1 MPFIMFLINP
11 ILWLFS
17 MIEYFSKNSR
27 SSKWSVIVA
36 TAIVFF
42 FLGYSIE
49 LTNANADL
57 GQYFS
62 WFPNYENVN
71 YSYLWNE
78 AVSEKNIFVLQQ
90 FMLAFFG
97 KLHNNNFF
105 TGFIVTVFYMCYMY
119 VVTTYL
125 QRTSWQRM
133 HSVKKETAIIFG
145 LLIISFGWVLTSVR
159 NPMANALIA
168 VAIFRDLYLHKNGV
182 VTLLFYFMALSMHVA
197 VLPIIICRVLVGIF
211 FPRSLWRCVLNI
223 ILGGVL
229 VCVAL
234 YSNVTSTTSDKI
246 STYGF
251 GSSGGGFAGYARSS
265 FYYQVNSLFLLCLML
280 LTLVLITIIKRQK
293 IPFDRTFRR
302 FLTTVSVLAILS
314 YFSPT
319 PLIDRYGMF
328 VEIFVPLLIVNINF
342 GRIAEKP
349 RILFVVGLV
358 MTGIF
363 GFLWQIAFLSFQIN
377 ISGFIVAIAKSW
389 FSLL

>member
-11 ILWLFS
+11 ILWLLS
-17 MIEYFSKNSR
+17 MIESFCKSSR
-27 SSKWSVIVA
+27 SSKWGVIVA
-36 TAIVFF
+36 TAMVFF

-62 WFPNYENVN
+62 WFPNYENAN
-71 YSYLWNE
+71 YSYLWDE

-97 KLHNNNFF
+97 KLHNNNLF
-105 TGFIVTVFYMCYMY
+105 TGFIVTVFYLCYMY
-119 VVTTYL
+119 IVTTYL
-125 QRTSWQRM
+125 QRTRWQGI
-133 HSVKKETAIIFG
+133 HSVKKEAAIIFG

-159 NPMANALIA
+159 NPMANALLA
-168 VAIFRDLYLHKNGV
+168 VAIFRDLDLHKNGA
-182 VTLLFYFMALSMHVA
+182 VTLLFYVMALSMHVA

-211 FPRSLWRCVLNI
+211 SSRSLWRCVLSV
-223 ILGGVL
+223 LAGGVL
-229 VCVAL
+229 ICVAL

-265 FYYQVNSLFLLCLML
+265 FYYQVNSLFLLLLML
-280 LTLVLITIIKRQK
+280 LTLVLITILKRQQA
-293 IPFDRTFRR
+293 PLDRTFRR
-302 FLTTVSVLAILS
+302 FLTTVSALAILS

-328 VEIFVPLLIVNINF
+328 VEIFMPLLIVNINF
-342 GRIAEKP
+342 RRITEKF
-349 RILFVVGLV
+349 RTSFAVGLI
-358 MTGIF
+358 MIGIF

-377 ISGFIVAIAKSW
+377 IAGLMVAIAKSW